1 MNDQDKRQ
9 ILERLLQ
16 IRGSIN
22 ETNAP
27 GKEAA
32 ALLDKHI
39 KALQQNRHW
48 LWLVDLLKHVRESID
63 TSTDEGKE
71 LRFDVDEQIEWLEIP
86 QGRALYRLNHCT
98 ICEDHVVPEL
108 KTSMVTEEVDEE
120 YTTAIF
126 QIDALCP
133 NCGRAVWR
141 SLLDI
146 EGQEVLR
153 YKPMQSRNDHSK

>member
-1 MNDQDKRQ
+1 MNDQDKRG

-16 IRGSIN
+16 IRGFIN
-22 ETNAP
+22 ETSTP

-32 ALLDKHI
+32 ALLDRHI
-39 KALQQNRHW
+39 NALKQNRRW
-48 LWLVDLLKHVRESID
+48 LWLVDLLKQVREAID
-63 TSTDEGKE
+63 TSTDEGNE
-71 LRFDVDEQIEWLEIP
+71 LLFDVDEQIEWLEIP
-86 QGRALYRLNHCT
+86 DGKALYRLNHCT

-120 YTTAIF
+120 YATAIF